1 MTSMIRKNKLLVLL
15 FLGLAIAAMLLLSI
29 SLPGLKF
36 QPGQPFSFGTPPP
49 ASSGPPQTGG
59 SDIYVWL
66 LKGLLALGI
75 ILFPIY
81 IIISL
86 FTPEGRKRLLV
97 QLTGFVILFA
107 ALLLLSNHS
116 TPPLQISPASTA
128 GLPSQPVLT
137 PPPSLPPF
145 VARSS
150 TGAEW
155 GIMLGLAALIAV
167 AALLLY
173 RTYRR
178 REILT
183 TAGPLDRLAREAQGA
198 VNALAAGEDIR
209 DVVLRSYY
217 QMSRVLDEERGIRR
231 EVAMTP
237 HEFLQ
242 TLTSKGVP
250 NEPVRELTLL
260 FEEVRYGSRQP
271 GKPEEQR
278 AIASLQAIINYCK
291 NSWRPSGV

>member
-1 MTSMIRKNKLLVLL
+1 MIRKNKLLVLL

>member
-1 MTSMIRKNKLLVLL
+1 MTSMIRKNKLLALL

-36 QPGQPFSFGTPPP
+36 QPGQPISFGTPPP
-49 ASSGPPQTGG
+49 AVSGLPQVGG
-59 SDIYVWL
+59 SDFYVWL

-75 ILFPIY
+75 ILLPIY
-81 IIISL
+81 ILISL
-86 FTPEGRKRLLV
+86 FSPEGRRRLLV
-97 QLTGFVILFA
+97 QLAGFFLLIA
-107 ALLLLSNHS
+107 AFWFLSNRS
-116 TPPLQISPASTA
+116 NPAPQISPASTA

-137 PPPSLPPF
+137 PPPPLPPF

-155 GIMLGLAALIAV
+155 GIMLGLAALIAIAV
-167 AALLLY
+167 LLIY
-173 RTYRR
+173 RTYWQ
-178 REILT
+178 REIHT
-183 TAGPLDRLAREAQGA
+183 PAGPLDRLAREAQGA

-237 HEFLQ
+237 HEFLH
-242 TLTSKGVP
+242 TLTSKGIP

-260 FEEVRYGSRQP
+260 FEEVRYGSRRP

-291 NSWRPSGV
+291 NPWRPGGA

>member
-1 MTSMIRKNKLLVLL
+1 MIRKNKLLVLL

-49 ASSGPPQTGG
+49 AASGPPQTGG

>member
-1 MTSMIRKNKLLVLL
+1 MTSMIRKNNFLALL

-36 QPGQPFSFGTPPP
+36 QPGQPFSFGTPAP
-49 ASSGPPQTGG
+49 AAGGPPQVGG
-59 SDIYVWL
+59 SDFYVWL

-75 ILFPIY
+75 ILLPIY
-81 IIISL
+81 ILISL
-86 FTPEGRKRLLV
+86 FTPEGRRRLLV
-97 QLTGFVILFA
+97 QLIGFFLLIAAFLF
-107 ALLLLSNHS
+107 LSNRS
-116 TPPLQISPASTA
+116 NPAPQISPASTA

-145 VARSS
+145 IARLS

-167 AALLLY
+167 AAFLIY
-173 RTYRR
+173 RTYRQR
-178 REILT
+178 KIHT
-183 TAGPLDRLAREAQGA
+183 QIGPLDRLAREAQGA

-242 TLTSKGVP
+242 TLTSKGIP
-250 NEPVRELTLL
+250 NEPARELTLL
-260 FEEVRYGSRQP
+260 FEEVRYGTRVPNKDQ
-271 GKPEEQR
+271 QQ
-278 AIASLQAIINYCK
+278 QAISSLTAIVEACK
-291 NSWRPSGV
+291 ME

>member
-1 MTSMIRKNKLLVLL
+1 MMSMIRKNKLLVLL
-15 FLGLAIAAMLLLSI
+15 FLGLAVAAMLLLSI
-29 SLPGLKF
+29 SLPSLKF

-49 ASSGPPQTGG
+49 AASSPVQVGG
-59 SDIYVWL
+59 SDFYVWL

-75 ILFPIY
+75 ILLPIY
-81 IIISL
+81 ILISL
-86 FTPEGRKRLLV
+86 FTPEGRRRLLV
-97 QLTGFVILFA
+97 QLAGFILLVA
-107 ALLLLSNHS
+107 AFLLLSNDS
-116 TPPLQISPASTA
+116 TLPLQISPASTA

-155 GIMLGLAALIAV
+155 GIMLGLAALITI

-183 TAGPLDRLAREAQGA
+183 PAGPLDRLAREAQGA

-217 QMSRVLDEERGIRR
+217 QMSRILDEERGIRR
-231 EVAMTP
+231 ELAMTP

-242 TLTSKGVP
+242 ILTSKGVP

-260 FEEVRYGSRQP
+260 FEEVRYGSRRP

-278 AIASLQAIINYCK
+278 AIASLQAIINYCN
-291 NSWRPSGV
+291 NSWRPGGI